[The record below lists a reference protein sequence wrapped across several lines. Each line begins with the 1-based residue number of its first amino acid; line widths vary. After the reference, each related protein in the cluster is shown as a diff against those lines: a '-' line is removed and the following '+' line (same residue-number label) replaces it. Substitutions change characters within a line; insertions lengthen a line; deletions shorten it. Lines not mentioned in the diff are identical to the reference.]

1 VKIEKEIHEDRQAT
15 LTVEYASEEF
25 ESFKRRAAKRIA
37 KNSKIPGF
45 RPGKAPYNV
54 IVNQFGEGAILQE
67 AIDLLLDEDYGK
79 ILTEAELTPSGS
91 GDLEK
96 IENLDPPKL
105 IFTIPLEPEIDLGNY
120 RDIRKDYQPEDF
132 DEGEVEKFID
142 RIRRNSATI
151 LPADH
156 PAEEGD
162 LVYFNLSG
170 EFLNPAPDEDA
181 MITDKTPQQVII
193 PVEKEE
199 TDNEWPYPGF
209 ARALIGIQ
217 DGETRELQHTY
228 AEEDENEEFRG
239 KTALFTIDVQSV
251 KMLELPNLDEDF
263 VQSIGNYETPEEFR
277 ENIDQRLREEHQ
289 NQYDDS
295 YFDEYLEEITQ
306 QAMLNYPPQML
317 AHEEEHVLDDLKARL
332 ENQNM
337 DFKTYLSL
345 RGVEEEAFVAD
356 EIRPAAKQR
365 LERSLIV
372 DSLIDAENLKLDQEM
387 LKDNIGEILNE
398 VIVSGEAEEMQ
409 KQMGK
414 DAFTRAISMEGV
426 QKTMNTLL
434 KNRLKL
440 IATGQPIP
448 EEVESDEEAEPIL
461 DAEQPDEETPVA
473 ITDVEKAEANEVD
486 SQVDEVKET
495 VESTE
500 AESADGI

>member
-1 VKIEKEIHEDRQAT
+1 
-15 LTVEYASEEF
+15 
-25 ESFKRRAAKRIA
+25 
-37 KNSKIPGF
+37 
-45 RPGKAPYNV
+45 
-54 IVNQFGEGAILQE
+54 
-67 AIDLLLDEDYGK
+67 
-79 ILTEAELTPSGS
+79 
-91 GDLEK
+91 
-96 IENLDPPKL
+96 
-105 IFTIPLEPEIDLGNY
+105 
-120 RDIRKDYQPEDF
+120 
-132 DEGEVEKFID
+132 
-142 RIRRNSATI
+142 
-151 LPADH
+151 
-156 PAEEGD
+156 
-162 LVYFNLSG
+162 
-170 EFLNPAPDEDA
+170 
-181 MITDKTPQQVII
+181 
-193 PVEKEE
+193 
-199 TDNEWPYPGF
+199 
-209 ARALIGIQ
+209 
-217 DGETRELQHTY
+217 
-228 AEEDENEEFRG
+228 
-239 KTALFTIDVQSV
+239 
-251 KMLELPNLDEDF
+251 
-263 VQSIGNYETPEEFR
+263 
-277 ENIDQRLREEHQ
+277 
-289 NQYDDS
+289 
-295 YFDEYLEEITQ
+295 
-306 QAMLNYPPQML
+306 MLNYPPQML